1 MDEFGEVLVLDIE
14 PAYKEPE
21 VTIQSDFS
29 FNVDYYKSHYVPIR
43 EIIELRKATQ
53 HE

>member
-1 MDEFGEVLVLDIE
+1 MDEFGDVLLRELE

-21 VTIQSDFS
+21 IMVQNEVS
-29 FNVDYYKSHYVPIR
+29 FNVDYYKSHYVPVR
-43 EIIELRKATQ
+43 EVIELRKAT

>member
-1 MDEFGEVLVLDIE
+1 MDEFEAVLVQDLE

-21 VTIQSDFS
+21 ITVQSEVS
-29 FNVDYYKSHYVPIR
+29 FNVDYYKSHYVPVR
-43 EIIELRKATQ
+43 EVIELRKAT